1 MCYNV
6 ASSNLALDIKL
17 EQNAGSFHLC
27 TIINLFFYGVR

>member
-17 EQNAGSFHLC
+17 EQNAGSFHLYE
-27 TIINLFFYGVR
+27 TW